1 MPCLRRDNE
10 SLDRIVHRSC
20 VCCCCRSLQHSCS
33 ADGSLNGLLSRPSYP
48 TTDWLKVKC
57 WGHYRR
63 VGIAS
68 PWEVERVEL
77 DDSAKV
83 VYVWLE
89 ARSGTTFACPDCQT
103 MQWAALLQ
111 HYGAPT
117 PLVDW
122 TYSDPRMT
130 RNVRPEP
137 TARPSVLPTQRTADH
152 PSSPRRRAPSS
163 QTSPPPTVLRRRAR
177 TT

>member
-1 MPCLRRDNE
+1 M
-10 SLDRIVHRSC
+10 
-20 VCCCCRSLQHSCS
+20 
-33 ADGSLNGLLSRPSYP
+33 
-48 TTDWLKVKC
+48 KC
-57 WGHYRR
+57 WGHYRL

-89 ARSGTTFACPDCQT
+89 ARSGTTFACPDSQT

-137 TARPSVLPTQRTADH
+137 YGTPVRFTNATNRGSSFIPAKKGALFANVAAADRSSTARENHMIDASVSPSCA
-152 PSSPRRRAPSS
+152 
-163 QTSPPPTVLRRRAR
+163 
-177 TT
+177 